1 MTYLP
6 LSPSKLF
13 TKQKKNAQQYRSHV
27 YPQAVTGI
35 DETVNRDSHRE
46 RFDEAAHL
54 LFIHGNFK
62 SRVLLEL

>member
-13 TKQKKNAQQYRSHV
+13 TKQKKNAQQIPEPHLS
-27 YPQAVTGI
+27 VTGI

>member
-1 MTYLP
+1 M
-6 LSPSKLF
+6 
-13 TKQKKNAQQYRSHV
+13 
-27 YPQAVTGI
+27 TGI
-35 DETVNRDSHRE
+35 DETVNRDSHRERERE